1 MSAVLTPPHFADAE
15 AYLAWEE
22 LQTERHELVDGEAYA
37 MTGARANHNLI
48 AGNAYIW
55 LRQALRGAPCRV
67 FVTEHK
73 LHVNAEGDFLYPD
86 VMVTCDP
93 RDRQPSED
101 RFVSHPGWWLKC
113 SATAPPPV
121 TAAASSRPTAP
132 STRSPTTC
140 WLSKHGRV
148 PSCSAKT
155 SRACGCCGRWPWA
168 TASPSPLAACPR
180 PGRWPA
186 CLTRLISRRRR
197 LRPRPHR
204 LSPEGS
210 ALSPAGR
217 QPADT
222 LQALRKP
229 E

>member
-101 RFVSHPGWWLKC
+101 RFISHPWLVIEVLSDSIAAYDRGRKFEAYRAVDTLTHYLLVEQARPRAELF
-113 SATAPPPV
+113 SKNEQGLWVLRPLATGDSIPIPIARLPQPWPVASLFDEVDFTPLPAASTPAPP
-121 TAAASSRPTAP
+121 
-132 STRSPTTC
+132 
-140 WLSKHGRV
+140 
-148 PSCSAKT
+148 
-155 SRACGCCGRWPWA
+155 
-168 TASPSPLAACPR
+168 
-180 PGRWPA
+180 
-186 CLTRLISRRRR
+186 
-197 LRPRPHR
+197 
-204 LSPEGS
+204 
-210 ALSPAGR
+210 
-217 QPADT
+217 QP
-222 LQALRKP
+222 
-229 E
+229 